1 MWSKCTNIFD
11 LYSGIPQKQPEI
23 TINFSSTLHTAD
35 SELGYKSSSCWI
47 DSDQCWHWDEENL
60 DSLRW
65 NWKVRQLP
73 GIKPKYLAC
82 AASGLPLSCDNQTTT
97 NTHNLLYVLHRSH
110 TWVSAVR
117 TSLGVDWK
125 FYSVYFSL
133 FNWENHSAWA
143 FCWWREFSSQ
153 TLTGNIVLPPVQY
166 IRVED
171 CENWRLSGCCSLV
184 AEHWLHAQCPVLNC
198 WWLLAFSLSSN
209 FISKTSLSQREA
221 RVLSSWSW
229 HFTILSISLWRWVQS
244 DYNQDLFLLCESLS
258 TAALTTCTFPQ
269 HLPQ

>member
-1 MWSKCTNIFD
+1 MLNWLWSMLTLERSEFD
-11 LYSGIPQKQPEI
+11 
-23 TINFSSTLHTAD
+23 N
-35 SELGYKSSSCWI
+35 
-47 DSDQCWHWDEENL
+47 
-60 DSLRW
+60 LRW

-82 AASGLPLSCDNQTTT
+82 ADSGLPLSCDNQTTT

-110 TWVSAVR
+110 TWISAVR

-153 TLTGNIVLPPVQY
+153 TLAWNILLPPVQY

-184 AEHWLHAQCPVLNC
+184 AEHWLHAQCPGFNC
-198 WWLLAFSLSSN
+198 WWLLAFHFPL
-209 FISKTSLSQREA
+209 IS
-221 RVLSSWSW
+221 
-229 HFTILSISLWRWVQS
+229 
-244 DYNQDLFLLCESLS
+244 
-258 TAALTTCTFPQ
+258 PQ
-269 HLPQ
+269 KHLYPNVRQEF